1 MSKTLKV
8 VVAVMLMMAV
18 AAGCTKSEAPENEGD
33 NSGYDAIVVPYHGG
47 DNDSITH
54 SFVDLGLPSG
64 TLWAICNLGADSPE
78 EIGDYYSWGET
89 MPKVVYSWGNYR
101 YGDVVDDHFRMTKY
115 CTDSCYGLNGFV
127 DNITILERVDDAA
140 KVNWGAAWRMPTRE
154 DWTELFQKTTCTWT
168 VQNGVGGRL
177 LTGWNGNSIFLPAAG
192 FRLDEEIVAP
202 NSGMY
207 WSSTLHSDF
216 PERGYS
222 FHFDSVNCH
231 ICGTYERNRGQ
242 VVRAVRDFVRLRPCP
257 IGR

>member
-8 VVAVMLMMAV
+8 VIAVVLMLFFTAS
-18 AAGCTKSEAPENEGD
+18 CTKPEVQGNEGD
-33 NSGYDAIVVPYHGG
+33 NSGYNVAVVPYNGG
-47 DNDSITH
+47 ADNDSVTQV
-54 SFVDLGLPSG
+54 FVDLGLPSG

-78 EIGDYYSWGET
+78 DIGDYFSWGET
-89 MPKVVYSWGNYR
+89 KPKRVYSWSNYR
-101 YGDVVDDHFRMTKY
+101 YGDVVDDHFKMTKY

-127 DNITILERVDDAA
+127 DNITVLERVDDAA
-140 KVNWGAAWRMPTRE
+140 KVNLGAAWHMPTRE
-154 DWTELFQKTTCTWT
+154 EWTELFQKTTCIWT

-192 FRLDEEIVAP
+192 FRLEEELVAP
-202 NSGMY
+202 HSGMY

-231 ICGTYERNRGQ
+231 VCGTYERNRGQ
-242 VVRAVRDFVRLRPCP
+242 VVRAVRFSSSQK
-257 IGR
+257 